1 MSRLIRNAQPTW
13 KPELP
18 ERIPKAMPRKMYPI
32 KTGNVSGNAA
42 RNAFY
47 FMNIEP
53 FCRFCLL
60 YQIGKTSAIVQ
71 KELIIQTNITIMSIK
86 IKVKQKKSK
95 NMIDKRRRLC

>member
-13 KPELP
+13 KPECLLFH
-18 ERIPKAMPRKMYPI
+18 EYR
-32 KTGNVSGNAA
+32 TLLL
-42 RNAFY
+42 
-47 FMNIEP
+47 
-53 FCRFCLL
+53 FCLL

-95 NMIDKRRRLC
+95 NMVDKRRRLC